1 MSLTNGETNGEA
13 NSEGGDAPPHGPPHA
28 IDLEQHA
35 RISAALAEGTRPQAE
50 VLEGFG
56 ITDAQW
62 NESSAYW
69 MPKLAEDAQRNGA
82 AARLPIV
89 YSNAFSEAQDA
100 AAPVPPMSPE
110 DWAQLTVEIQIEG
123 GPGQPLARRNLSLA
137 DYLRLARH
145 FAKRLSSDPEEQRRF
160 FERFLALQPV
170 QGPGS
175 RV

>member
-1 MSLTNGETNGEA
+1 MSSPQGETRGETNGEI
-13 NSEGGDAPPHGPPHA
+13 DPAPPHG

-35 RISAALAEGTRPQAE
+35 RISAALAEGTRPQRE
-50 VLEGFG
+50 VLEALG
-56 ITDAQW
+56 ITEAQW

-100 AAPVPPMSPE
+100 AAPVPQMSPE
-110 DWAQLTVEIQIEG
+110 DWAQLTVEIQVEG

-160 FERFLALQPV
+160 FERFLALQP
-170 QGPGS
+170 PTP
-175 RV
+175 